1 MCRSPSFE
9 FLVSY
14 EIDVVRLPLVE
25 VYSAASFVAV
35 AVFVEVSVEVVVDV
49 VPVVVVVTMFRLG
62 RKASSDL
69 SDLRSLDCNLVTVL
83 ISIEV
88 LTLAVELP
96 SILVEFEL
104 SAVLL
109 VATVGI
115 LIIRI
120 RLGISITTKAKTE
133 AMAMIG
139 FTFLRIFSREGI
151 F

>member
-1 MCRSPSFE
+1 M
-9 FLVSY
+9 VSY
-14 EIDVVRLPLVE
+14 EVDILRLALAE
-25 VYSAASFVAV
+25 VYSATSFVAV
-35 AVFVEVSVEVVVDV
+35 AVFVEVSVKVVLDDDV
-49 VPVVVVVTMFRLG
+49 AVVVVVMFRHGL
-62 RKASSDL
+62 KASSDL
-69 SDLRSLDCNLVTVL
+69 SDLRSLDGNLVVVL
-83 ISIEV
+83 ISIV
-88 LTLAVELP
+88 ASTSAVELP

-120 RLGISITTKAKTE
+120 RLGISMTTKAKTE

-139 FTFLRIFSREGI
+139 FTFPRIFSRENI

>member
-1 MCRSPSFE
+1 M
-9 FLVSY
+9 VSC
-14 EIDVVRLPLVE
+14 EIDIGRLELAE
-25 VYSAASFVAV
+25 VYSVASFIAV
-35 AVFVEVSVEVVVDV
+35 AVLLEVSVEVVVV
-49 VPVVVVVTMFRLG
+49 MMSRLG
-62 RKASSDL
+62 LKASSDL
-69 SDLRSLDCNLVTVL
+69 SDLRSLDGNLVVVL
-83 ISIEV
+83 ISIV
-88 LTLAVELP
+88 ASTSAVELP

-120 RLGISITTKAKTE
+120 RLGISMTTKAKTE

-139 FTFLRIFSREGI
+139 FTFPRIFSRENI